1 MNCEGITE
9 MLRVLISGVVLF
21 CVLVVS
27 PGSGDAW
34 AEDASETFEK
44 GLTAYN
50 RGDLPGALPLFREA
64 AEGGSADAQ
73 AWLGYLLD
81 LAEENVESVRWYR
94 AAAEQGNKE
103 GMAGLADMY
112 AKGEGVERD
121 LAEAR
126 SLYEKAA
133 DAGHDRAARVL
144 ARAYENGGLDV
155 EADAGRAAHW
165 ASRAAE
171 LSAGGNQQE

>member
-1 MNCEGITE
+1 

-21 CVLVVS
+21 CVLLTSV
-27 PGSGDAW
+27 GSGSARAD
-34 AEDASETFEK
+34 EVTETYEK
-44 GLTAYN
+44 GLAAYN
-50 RGDLPGALPLFREA
+50 RGDLVGALPLFREA

-81 LAEENVESVRWYR
+81 FAEDNAEAVRWYR
-94 AAAEQGNKE
+94 ASAEQGHAE
-103 GMAGLADMY
+103 GLAGLADMY
-112 AKGEGVERD
+112 AKGEGVEKD

-144 ARAYENGGLDV
+144 SAAYEDGGLDV
-155 EADAGRAAHW
+155 EPDAGQAAYW
-165 ASRAAE
+165 ASRAKE
-171 LSAGGNQQE
+171 LSADSKKQE